1 MSPRAC
7 PHKGK
12 HRGNCVRLTGS
23 HGPVGPRLRLRES
36 DGENW
41 VLTGHLQAVVEDRE
55 QAGVGFRVLQLL
67 VDQLKHLGGT
77 LCVNVDLGEFRPQ

>member
-1 MSPRAC
+1 MQ
-7 PHKGK
+7 
-12 HRGNCVRLTGS
+12 
-23 HGPVGPRLRLRES
+23 
-36 DGENW
+36 DG
-41 VLTGHLQAVVEDRE
+41 E